1 MYITNPVDPYHDFLR
16 DNTSYEGLDEMLRD
30 CQDLEEMTPT
40 QKFYEDKLTQ
50 IFKTEY
56 SEPKHVER
64 DEYYVKKQNKLNE
77 ELGYL

>member
-1 MYITNPVDPYHDFLR
+1 
-16 DNTSYEGLDEMLRD
+16 MLRD